1 MTRRSASRAPRS
13 LPRRG
18 FLRLGARGVAL
29 GTLLL
34 AGCGRDED
42 DSGLPLSASPVPSL
56 PVPQRPSPSP
66 PPTMT
71 PSPTPSATSTPTPR
85 ADVRLPD
92 GPDEPNEITLEP
104 IADPPQ
110 DQLVLVEYAAKLAR
124 DSFYRRLGFYLDG
137 PVSIN
142 VVNVPEL
149 PVHAAAFLRE
159 GAEISSITV
168 NVGQATWAIETPLDR
183 TKVVA
188 HEYFHVVQNWLRGG
202 TDTSDEP
209 LFLVEGSAEYAG
221 YLATV
226 DGGMLRGTELRTH
239 LLQRLRR
246 QRILLPALDRL
257 LDHGPLALTGYTL
270 AALAVERLVGLAG
283 LDPIARYTMLVADRA
298 PPDAF
303 EAVFGRSLQAFYGD
317 FAVWRRSV
325 GI

>member
-1 MTRRSASRAPRS
+1 MTPRPASRATPP

-18 FLRLGARGVAL
+18 FLRLGGRGIAL

-34 AGCGRDED
+34 AGCGRDEVD
-42 DSGLPLSASPVPSL
+42 APPASVSPLSSPSVT
-56 PVPQRPSPSP
+56 PSPSP
-66 PPTMT
+66 PTAT
-71 PSPTPSATSTPTPR
+71 ASPAPSATTAPAPR
-85 ADVRLPD
+85 AGVRLPE
-92 GPDEPNEITLEP
+92 GPDEPNEINLEP

-137 PVSIN
+137 PVTIN

-159 GAEISSITV
+159 GNRISSITV

-226 DGGMLRGTELRTH
+226 DAGMLRLGELRSH

-270 AALAVERLVGLAG
+270 AALAVERLVGPAG
-283 LDPIARYTMLVADRA
+283 LDPIARYTMLVRDHP

-303 EAVFGRSLQAFYGD
+303 EAAFGRPLQAFYGD